1 VFGTT
6 RHTRVVGVLV
16 GYLADLVLA
25 DPRAGHPVAGFG
37 AAATTVE
44 RLTYRD
50 TRVGGAVHVA
60 ILVGA
65 VSLFGAALQRY
76 ARRYGRVAGKQ

>member
-16 GYLADLVLA
+16 GYLADLVFA
-25 DPRAGHPVAGFG
+25 DPQLGHPVAGFG
-37 AAATTVE
+37 AAATTVQ

-50 TRVGGAVHVA
+50 TRRGGAVHVA
-60 ILVGA
+60 TIAELRR
-65 VSLFGAALQRY
+65 AL
-76 ARRYGRVAGKQ
+76 GV